1 MKVIES
7 IESQWEGLSH
17 ILWKIKSVWNHQP
30 VIHPTGGINPILQYV
45 KSRQLHTSIYYPT
58 RKYASV
64 SMHQTCVRSELKTA
78 ARNGHNFCR
87 AINDRIYYCHLV
99 KESQPVSDCMSFWD
113 LPSLHIRL
121 IFNTSINWDFR
132 KINRS
137 TTKPGF
143 QGPLMYMMYITF
155 HQWPFG
161 LPSFEQSGVNLA
173 SKLCVGPWW
182 ALQNERLETVSHLV
196 S

>member
-1 MKVIES
+1 MRTNLVGGFNHLEKYES
-7 IESQWEGLSH
+7 HWKYWKSMGRIIPYIMENKKCLKPPTSNSPNWRNKSDSTVCKITPITYKYILPNKKICQRLDASNLCEIRVKNSCAEWPQFLS
-17 ILWKIKSVWNHQP
+17 
-30 VIHPTGGINPILQYV
+30 
-45 KSRQLHTSIYYPT
+45 
-58 RKYASV
+58 
-64 SMHQTCVRSELKTA
+64 C
-78 ARNGHNFCR
+78 
-87 AINDRIYYCHLV
+87 NDRIYYCHLV

-113 LPSLHIRL
+113 LPSFHIRL

-161 LPSFEQSGVNLA
+161 LPSF
-173 SKLCVGPWW
+173 
-182 ALQNERLETVSHLV
+182 
-196 S
+196 